1 MADHGAG
8 RKVERGRVSSMDK
21 NDESGMQIRNQIS
34 KVSAHRIHVWYIY
47 IYMVAFTINI
57 PQMLAYIAYM
67 DPMGCLLVLR
77 ISGYRI
83 PNNR

>member
-47 IYMVAFTINI
+47 MVAFTINI